1 MKKALRSSKKLLKL
15 SKVDDLHLEAGTG
28 KRRSRKAL
36 FAAEEFL
43 NTQVWYN
50 RHQNLRIS
58 IEAGDCAIVDEEPE
72 YPLPAGAKQT
82 IDPEIWKSAK
92 KAARKAEKRYGIENL
107 GPWSDFEWG
116 MINGKLSA
124 IRWALGEEWDWLD
137 T

>member
-1 MKKALRSSKKLLKL
+1 MKKALRPSKKVLKL
-15 SKVDDLHLEAGTG
+15 PKVDDLHLEAGTG

-50 RHQNLRIS
+50 RHQNLHIS
-58 IEAGDCAIVDEEPE
+58 IEAGDCTIVDEEPE

>member
-1 MKKALRSSKKLLKL
+1 MKKALRSSKQVLKL
-15 SKVDDLHLEAGTG
+15 RKVDDLHLEAGTG
-28 KRRSRKAL
+28 KRRSSKAL

>member
-1 MKKALRSSKKLLKL
+1 MKKALRSSKKVLKL
-15 SKVDDLHLEAGTG
+15 PKVDDLHLEAGTG

-50 RHQNLRIS
+50 RHENRRIS
-58 IEAGDCAIVDEEPE
+58 IEEGECTIVDEEPE
-72 YPLPAGAKQT
+72 YPLPPGAMPT
-82 IDPEIWKSAK
+82 IDREIWKSAK
-92 KAARKAEKRYGIENL
+92 KAARKTEKRYGIENL

-124 IRWALGEEWDWLD
+124 IRWALGEEWNWLD

>member
-1 MKKALRSSKKLLKL
+1 MKKALRPSKKVLKL

-58 IEAGDCAIVDEEPE
+58 IEAGDCTMVDEEPE
-72 YPLPAGAKQT
+72 YPLPPGAKPT
-82 IDPEIWKSAK
+82 IDREIWKSAE

>member
-1 MKKALRSSKKLLKL
+1 MKKALRSSKKVLKL
-15 SKVDDLHLEAGTG
+15 PKVDDLHLEAGTG

-58 IEAGDCAIVDEEPE
+58 IEAGDCTIVDEEPE

-82 IDPEIWKSAK
+82 IDREIWKSAK